1 MGKKNLR
8 PDSARFQRSVTHL
21 FSVRV
26 DYYRYVLAVISAL
39 SKKKF
44 DFSVSCYVSCGFL
57 ESLPRNHL
65 AIGITDAL
73 EMQRLEHFRMFCVV
87 NLLTS

>member
-1 MGKKNLR
+1 MSRTFKLG
-8 PDSARFQRSVTHL
+8 P
-21 FSVRV
+21 
-26 DYYRYVLAVISAL
+26 AL
-39 SKKKF
+39 SRRKKL

-65 AIGITDAL
+65 ANGITDAL

-87 NLLTS
+87 NLYYMS